1 MIRTLEEK
9 DLEQVLAIE
18 QSVFTSP
25 WPMREFLYELHEN
38 PFSNLIVIEEEG
50 TIVGYCDYWILYE
63 QAQIA
68 DIAVMTSYQQ
78 KGFAQQ
84 LMDYVVRMVEE
95 QGCENISLEVRV
107 SNTKAI
113 RFYEKNGFI
122 TVNTRKDYYPD
133 THEDAYLM
141 VKPLGGNL

>member
-38 PFSNLIVIEEEG
+38 PFSNLIVMEEEG

-68 DIAVMTSYQQ
+68 DIAVMTTYQR